1 MLQDPSN
8 WFRVFAAVT
17 LTAWANQGYCQG
29 SQPYPANPNSSSG
42 LDAGGLAPPGVGA
55 SPGPS
60 TYDPNAASTEQKLR
74 EADEKDQGRGLEF
87 VWLNAEAGYQ
97 LVGMQTFS
105 KNNLVDA
112 EFTKTRQQGLALG
125 FGAGVRLIF
134 LTLGGR
140 FRLGTF
146 DAWQLWTLNAEAG
159 LHLPIGRVEPYFTLG
174 GGYASVG
181 AFDAKS
187 TTVDLKGADVS
198 IHGWNTRVGFGVD
211 VYVTN
216 VVTIGANLTGE
227 ALFLKRLKTDAP
239 PQLPAGADPAM
250 QEKVNAVY
258 ANDGTSIG
266 AAMTATAVVGLHF

>member
-8 WFRVFAAVT
+8 WLRVFSAVA

-29 SQPYPANPNSSSG
+29 AQPYPTNSSG
-42 LDAGGLAPPGVGA
+42 LEAGGLAPPGVGA
-55 SPGPS
+55 NPGPS

-112 EFTKTRQQGLALG
+112 EFTKTSQQGLALG

-146 DAWQLWTLNAEAG
+146 DDWQLWTLNAEAG

-174 GGYASVG
+174 GGYASIG
-181 AFDAKS
+181 SFDAKS
-187 TTVDLKGADVS
+187 TTVDLKGAGVN

-227 ALFLKRLKTDAP
+227 ALFLKRLKTDVP
-239 PQLPAGADPAM
+239 PQLPAGTDPAL
-250 QEKVNAVY
+250 QQKVNAVY